1 MIVEII
7 PIRDHPLCPT
17 PDHVKVLRLIRI
29 DSVMSGIYYSENQ
42 NEKENARCRPQ
53 FGT

>member
-1 MIVEII
+1 
-7 PIRDHPLCPT
+7 
-17 PDHVKVLRLIRI
+17 VKVLRLIRI
-29 DSVMSGIYYSENQ
+29 DSVMSGIHYSENE